1 METLSREYRDLQSQ
15 SEATESQISMYV
27 VGYGMVWCTY
37 CKVKVFRFSYFI
49 RISKEYRAIIQEK
62 DEELTRANASLFT
75 LRERVDYLERFVS
88 NVIKYSIKCSQT
100 TPQ

>member
-27 VGYGMVWCTY
+27 VVWY
-37 CKVKVFRFSYFI
+37 CIPISKSNKFRFSYFI